1 MCSAAAHVRF
11 GPIADILLLEC
22 QLRTTQNRRKKLLR
36 WSMPKKMFKDL
47 QPGDRVLVETN
58 VTGTIVSCARFPVVE
73 SAPGHGGADE
83 VRWRNDAGEIGSMI
97 VTGLRWIE
105 YLLPEENA

>member
-1 MCSAAAHVRF
+1 
-11 GPIADILLLEC
+11 
-22 QLRTTQNRRKKLLR
+22 
-36 WSMPKKMFKDL
+36 MPKKMFKDL

-73 SAPGHGGADE
+73 SAPGHGGAYE